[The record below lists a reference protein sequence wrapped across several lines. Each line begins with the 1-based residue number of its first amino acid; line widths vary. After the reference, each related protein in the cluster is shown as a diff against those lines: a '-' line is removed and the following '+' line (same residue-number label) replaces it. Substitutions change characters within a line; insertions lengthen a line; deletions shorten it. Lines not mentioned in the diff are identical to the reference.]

1 MSRITQLSRITV
13 LYYTTQAFGGSVN
26 QDVLIEKKGAQ
37 EIPTKKGLLFILNLT
52 IFILQQYVETVILL
66 NKIPVV

>member
-1 MSRITQLSRITV
+1 MSRITV

-66 NKIPVV
+66 NKFPEV

>member
-1 MSRITQLSRITV
+1 MSRITV

-52 IFILQQYVETVILL
+52 IFYTSTICWSCDIAKQNSCSLVNY
-66 NKIPVV
+66 